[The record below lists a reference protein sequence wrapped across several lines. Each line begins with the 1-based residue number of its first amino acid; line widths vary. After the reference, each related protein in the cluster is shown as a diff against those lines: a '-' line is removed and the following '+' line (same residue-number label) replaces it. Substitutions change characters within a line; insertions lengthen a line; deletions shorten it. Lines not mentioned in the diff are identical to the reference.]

1 VLRRAVILG
10 DIFQEEIATYETGNS
25 LTKKYTTYISKKI
38 FASTP
43 RQKLRTKQNPSAGMQ
58 KLLARMR
65 TGIID

>member
-1 VLRRAVILG
+1 MRPVIVK
-10 DIFQEEIATYETGNS
+10 
-25 LTKKYTTYISKKI
+25 KKYTTYISKKI

-43 RQKLRTKQNPSAGMQ
+43 TQKLRTKQNPSAGMQ